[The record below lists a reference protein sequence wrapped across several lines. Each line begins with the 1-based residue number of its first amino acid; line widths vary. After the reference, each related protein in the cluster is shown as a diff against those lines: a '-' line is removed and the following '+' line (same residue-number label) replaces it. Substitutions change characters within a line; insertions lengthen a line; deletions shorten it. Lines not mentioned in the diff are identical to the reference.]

1 MTTKMDDL
9 FEDPDD
15 SVLKMEQFSDAFIGI
30 AETNGKA
37 PCACYSKK
45 KILKILRKK
54 MPLEEALNYFEFE
67 ILSYPYGENS
77 PIFLDD

>member
-1 MTTKMDDL
+1 MDDL

-45 KILKILRKK
+45 NTKNSK
-54 MPLEEALNYFEFE
+54 EENVFRRCSQLF
-67 ILSYPYGENS
+67 
-77 PIFLDD
+77 

>member
-1 MTTKMDDL
+1 MDDL

-15 SVLKMEQFSDAFIGI
+15 AVLKLEQFSSAFLGI

-45 KILKILRKK
+45 KIIEILQRK
-54 MPLEEALNYFEFE
+54 MSLEDALNYFEFD
-67 ILSYPYGENS
+67 ILSYPYQEN
-77 PIFLDD
+77 PPVFLDD

>member
-37 PCACYSKK
+37 PCACYS
-45 KILKILRKK
+45 
-54 MPLEEALNYFEFE
+54 
-67 ILSYPYGENS
+67 
-77 PIFLDD
+77 